1 MTESQSTLSKSQ
13 EWAILISTILA
24 SSMAFIDSTALNV
37 ALPALQEDLKI
48 EGTEL
53 LWIVNGYALFLSAL
67 LLVGGAL
74 GDLYG
79 RKKIFGLGILIF
91 MLSSVWCG
99 ISNSPL
105 MLIVARCFQGIGGA
119 MMVPGSLSLISA
131 LFPQEKRGWA
141 IGTWSM
147 FSAMTTVFGPAL
159 GGWLADVGLWRLV
172 FFINVPLA
180 VISLTLLIRKVPENK
195 ESEAGKLDILGAILA
210 TIALGGLTYGFIEAP
225 DFGFGSSRILTALS
239 LGVFAF
245 VGFVFQEWR
254 SSHPMMPLDLF
265 RSRVFTSTNL
275 ITLFVYAALG
285 GFLFFFPLNLI
296 QVQGYPAK
304 IAGLTMLPFGIL
316 IALLSGWSGK
326 WADKV
331 GVKLP
336 LIIGPTITGI
346 GFFMFSLPGITN
358 GVSDFWTSFF
368 PPVVLIGIGMGITV
382 APLTTAVMN
391 SVRPQRTGTAS
402 GVNNTIARMA
412 GVLAVAMMGS
422 FALISFEKD
431 LRHTADQLQLTAQS
445 YQELEAQIPR
455 LAEAKAPQSA
465 TKSQQDEINLGIKT
479 AFVGAFKKLAVVAAG
494 LALISALISLLVV
507 KGKATATE

>member
-172 FFINVPLA
+172 FLSTFH
-180 VISLTLLIRKVPENK
+180 LL
-195 ESEAGKLDILGAILA
+195 
-210 TIALGGLTYGFIEAP
+210 
-225 DFGFGSSRILTALS
+225 
-239 LGVFAF
+239 
-245 VGFVFQEWR
+245 
-254 SSHPMMPLDLF
+254 
-265 RSRVFTSTNL
+265 
-275 ITLFVYAALG
+275 
-285 GFLFFFPLNLI
+285 
-296 QVQGYPAK
+296 
-304 IAGLTMLPFGIL
+304 
-316 IALLSGWSGK
+316 
-326 WADKV
+326 
-331 GVKLP
+331 
-336 LIIGPTITGI
+336 
-346 GFFMFSLPGITN
+346 
-358 GVSDFWTSFF
+358 
-368 PPVVLIGIGMGITV
+368 
-382 APLTTAVMN
+382 
-391 SVRPQRTGTAS
+391 
-402 GVNNTIARMA
+402 
-412 GVLAVAMMGS
+412 
-422 FALISFEKD
+422 
-431 LRHTADQLQLTAQS
+431 
-445 YQELEAQIPR
+445 
-455 LAEAKAPQSA
+455 
-465 TKSQQDEINLGIKT
+465 
-479 AFVGAFKKLAVVAAG
+479 
-494 LALISALISLLVV
+494 
-507 KGKATATE
+507 

>member
-1 MTESQSTLSKSQ
+1 M
-13 EWAILISTILA
+13 
-24 SSMAFIDSTALNV
+24 
-37 ALPALQEDLKI
+37 
-48 EGTEL
+48 
-53 LWIVNGYALFLSAL
+53 
-67 LLVGGAL
+67 
-74 GDLYG
+74 
-79 RKKIFGLGILIF
+79 
-91 MLSSVWCG
+91 
-99 ISNSPL
+99 
-105 MLIVARCFQGIGGA
+105 
-119 MMVPGSLSLISA
+119 
-131 LFPQEKRGWA
+131 
-141 IGTWSM
+141 
-147 FSAMTTVFGPAL
+147 
-159 GGWLADVGLWRLV
+159 
-172 FFINVPLA
+172 
-180 VISLTLLIRKVPENK
+180 ISLTLLIRKVPENK

-368 PPVVLIGIGMGITV
+368 PSGCFDWNRNGNNGSSANNCSDEFG
-382 APLTTAVMN
+382 APPTN
-391 SVRPQRTGTAS
+391 GYRVRS
-402 GVNNTIARMA
+402 
-412 GVLAVAMMGS
+412 
-422 FALISFEKD
+422 
-431 LRHTADQLQLTAQS
+431 
-445 YQELEAQIPR
+445 
-455 LAEAKAPQSA
+455 
-465 TKSQQDEINLGIKT
+465 
-479 AFVGAFKKLAVVAAG
+479 
-494 LALISALISLLVV
+494 
-507 KGKATATE
+507 

>member
-1 MTESQSTLSKSQ
+1 
-13 EWAILISTILA
+13 
-24 SSMAFIDSTALNV
+24 
-37 ALPALQEDLKI
+37 
-48 EGTEL
+48 
-53 LWIVNGYALFLSAL
+53 
-67 LLVGGAL
+67 
-74 GDLYG
+74 
-79 RKKIFGLGILIF
+79 
-91 MLSSVWCG
+91 
-99 ISNSPL
+99 
-105 MLIVARCFQGIGGA
+105 
-119 MMVPGSLSLISA
+119 
-131 LFPQEKRGWA
+131 
-141 IGTWSM
+141 
-147 FSAMTTVFGPAL
+147 
-159 GGWLADVGLWRLV
+159 
-172 FFINVPLA
+172 
-180 VISLTLLIRKVPENK
+180 
-195 ESEAGKLDILGAILA
+195 
-210 TIALGGLTYGFIEAP
+210 
-225 DFGFGSSRILTALS
+225 
-239 LGVFAF
+239 
-245 VGFVFQEWR
+245 
-254 SSHPMMPLDLF
+254 
-265 RSRVFTSTNL
+265 
-275 ITLFVYAALG
+275 VYAALG

-358 GVSDFWTSFF
+358 GVSDFWASFF
-368 PPVVLIGIGMGITV
+368 APVFLIGVGMGITV

-494 LALISALISLLVV
+494 LAFISALISLLVI